1 MNLILGSAIS
11 LLLTTPS
18 WALCSRNSLSSV
30 RKSHLKQ
37 AFFHNT
43 IGLTA
48 SSSFPRLSFQSSR
61 NNQQMSQLSS
71 VSSDEVQAAFEKI
84 DLSSPMDA
92 SAVTL
97 INNAR
102 YVTKKKNDAAKKN
115 GRDVNA
121 VQLVCVSKTKPA
133 ENIQTLYDAGFRV
146 FGENY
151 FQELLEKA
159 ATLPQDIKW
168 HFIGNLQSAKASK
181 LVRAVPNLSVV
192 ETVDTIKLAKKLNT
206 ACEAAGRSLL
216 SIYIQVD
223 TSGEETK
230 SGVDPADVISF
241 VQSIKAE
248 CPLLEVAGLM
258 TIGAPDDYT
267 CFDKLVK
274 SRADLAA
281 TLGVDPLSLALSM
294 GMSGDYEE
302 AILRGAT
309 NVRVG
314 STIFGARDY
323 GTPNPNPNNIYNSN
337 YIGV

>member
-11 LLLTTPS
+11 FLLTTPS
-18 WALCSRNSLSSV
+18 WAVCSRKTISSL
-30 RKSHLKQ
+30 RKIHQRQTLFQ
-37 AFFHNT
+37 NT
-43 IGLTA
+43 IGTT
-48 SSSFPRLSFQSSR
+48 SIQRLSIGSFR
-61 NNQQMSQLSS
+61 NTQQMSQLSS
-71 VSSDEVQAAFEKI
+71 VASDDVQAAFEKI
-84 DLSSPMDA
+84 DLSNVKSEPPMDA

-97 INNAR
+97 INNAK
-102 YVTKKKNDAAKKN
+102 YVTKKKDDAAKQN
-115 GRDVNA
+115 GRDQNA

-230 SGVDPADVISF
+230 SGVDPNDVISF
-241 VQSIKAE
+241 VQMIKAE

-258 TIGAPDDYT
+258 TIGAPDDFT
-267 CFDKLVK
+267 CFDKLVTT
-274 SRADLAA
+274 RTDLSAA
-281 TLGVDPLSLALSM
+281 LGVDPLSLALSM

-302 AILRGAT
+302 AILRGST
-309 NVRVG
+309 NIRVG

-323 GTPNPNPNNIYNSN
+323 GIPSPNNI
-337 YIGV
+337 